1 MASKKSNCIFVVIK
15 KKKKMSNLIKLLPD
29 SVANQIAAGE
39 VVQRPASAVKELLEN
54 SIDAGATK
62 VQLILKDAGR
72 TLIQVID
79 NGCGMG
85 ETDVRMCFERHATS
99 KISETN
105 DLFSIRTKGFR
116 GEAMAS
122 IAAVAQVEMKTKLIG
137 EDLGLKLVIEGSKVI
152 SQEPV
157 QTENGTSISVKN
169 LFFNIPAR
177 RNFLKSNAVETKH
190 IIDEFQRVALTHPEV
205 EFIMIHNAVELFNL
219 PLGSL
224 RQRIVGVFGKSFN
237 QKMVPIEEKTSI
249 INITGFI
256 GKPDFAKKTRGEQY
270 FFVNKRYIKSSYL
283 NFAVMKAYQDL
294 IQNKTYP
301 SYFIYIE
308 IDPASIDINIHPTKT
323 EIKFEDERAIFAII
337 SSAVR
342 QSIGK
347 YQVAPSL
354 DFEQETSFN
363 VDPFIQGQEIKVPQI
378 KINPNFNPFED
389 RTKDKKPVSSGR
401 MPSFPKR
408 DSSQM
413 GALNDLYKKNTNI
426 QFEDLDE
433 KEPEKKLV
441 EVVSERKMFQMHN
454 RYIFSQI
461 KSGYILIDQQKAHER
476 ILYERFLESLE
487 KQNASTQ
494 KQLFPV
500 LIEFSTSNFA
510 ILQEI
515 WKEVE
520 HIGFDISEFG
530 KNTISVNGIPSDIS
544 NNDIKDLFENIIE
557 QFKNNKDQLK
567 LDTKESIARA
577 MARNMRIR
585 KGKKLTEEEMTLLT
599 DQLFGCITP
608 NYSPNGKKTI
618 ITVTL
623 EELEKLFS

>member
-1 MASKKSNCIFVVIK
+1 MT
-15 KKKKMSNLIKLLPD
+15 NLIKLLPD

-85 ETDVRMCFERHATS
+85 EIDARMCFERHATS
-99 KISETN
+99 KISVTN
-105 DLFSIRTKGFR
+105 DLFEIRTKGFR

-122 IAAVAQVEMKTKLIG
+122 IAAVAQVEMKTKQIN
-137 EDLGLKLVIEGSKVI
+137 EDLGIKLIIEGSKVI
-152 SQEPV
+152 SQEPI

-177 RNFLKSNAVETKH
+177 RNFLKSNPVETRH

-205 EFIMIHNAVELFNL
+205 EFTMIHNKVELFNL
-219 PLGSL
+219 SFGTL
-224 RQRIVGVFGKSFN
+224 RQRIVSIFGKSFN
-237 QKMVPIEEKTSI
+237 QKMVPINEKTSI
-249 INITGFI
+249 INITGFL
-256 GKPDFAKKTRGEQY
+256 GKPESAKKTRGEQY

-283 NFAVMKAYQDL
+283 NFAVMNAYRDL

-301 SYFIYIE
+301 SFFIYIE
-308 IDPASIDINIHPTKT
+308 IDPASIDINISPTKT
-323 EIKFEDERAIFAII
+323 DIKFEDERAIFAII

-354 DFEQETSFN
+354 DFDQEASLDFN
-363 VDPFIQGQEIKVPQI
+363 PLKPGEEVKIPEI
-378 KINPNFNPFED
+378 KINPNYNPFED
-389 RTKDKKPVSSGR
+389 RTESKKPVSGGR

-413 GALNDLYKKNTNI
+413 GALNEMYRQNKNVE
-426 QFEDLDE
+426 FEDLDQ
-433 KEPEKKLV
+433 KEPTKELV
-441 EVVSERKMFQMHN
+441 EVVTEKKSFQLHN

-476 ILYERFLESLE
+476 ILYERFLNSMETENSH
-487 KQNASTQ
+487 SQ
-494 KQLFPV
+494 KLLFP
-500 LIEFSTSNFA
+500 LQMEFSSANFVV
-510 ILQEI
+510 IKEI
-515 WKEVE
+515 WEE
-520 HIGFDISEFG
+520 INQIGFDISEFG
-530 KNTISVNGIPSDIS
+530 KNTISVNGTPANISS
-544 NNDIKDLFENIIE
+544 NNIKELFESIIE
-557 QFKNNKDQLK
+557 QFNNNKDQLK
-567 LDTKESIARA
+567 LDTKESVARA
-577 MARNMRIR
+577 MARNMRIK
-585 KGKKLTEEEMTLLT
+585 KGKNLNEEEMTLLT
-599 DQLFGCITP
+599 DELFACQNP
-608 NYSPNGKKTI
+608 NYTPNGKKTI